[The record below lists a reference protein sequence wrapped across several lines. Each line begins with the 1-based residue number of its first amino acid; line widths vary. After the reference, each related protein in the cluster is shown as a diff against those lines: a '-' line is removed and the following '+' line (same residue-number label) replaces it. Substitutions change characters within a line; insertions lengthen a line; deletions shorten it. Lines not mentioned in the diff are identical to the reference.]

1 MDKNLT
7 KADIISIIAEGTGLT
22 KVETAA
28 VVDGFIASLS
38 YALKKG
44 ETVELRGFGTFRV
57 AEREARRGRNPK
69 TGEEILI
76 PRRKVPVFRCSK
88 DFRKYINEPIEQND
102 EFDLNNL
109 RYEGGE

>member
-1 MDKNLT
+1 LT

-44 ETVELRGFGTFRV
+44 ETVELRGFGTFKTVTRK
-57 AEREARRGRNPK
+57 ARRGRNPQS
-69 TGEEILI
+69 GEEIFI
-76 PRRKVPVFRCSK
+76 PQRNVPVFRCSK
-88 DFRKYINEPIEQND
+88 DFRDYINKPVED
-102 EFDLNNL
+102 DLTDFHP
-109 RYEGGE
+109 EGGD